1 MRAPKNKFS
10 SIETDRMN
18 PDRHKKTPSEDRVME
33 SGGGWEKGKKN
44 SEKESRN
51 AKLYIYIKN
60 LRVVQTPADTEYNF
74 KRKSKFVSKA
84 MLVQRKYHGMVVRG
98 GGRVKGERRVKN
110 YPPNQ
115 CSVRTQPLAS
125 VSLSSVVVEI
135 CHDGSGIIP
144 VRHSARSPP
153 SIFVEDREILSSTFA
168 GDRHVQR
175 LVAACE
181 QTDLLHLLPVCMN
194 WCRQHMHVRQN
205 ECKQINN

>member
-1 MRAPKNKFS
+1 MAADNEGSKKQIFLYRNWQDESWPPQED
-10 SIETDRMN
+10 SIWRHSNGERGRM
-18 PDRHKKTPSEDRVME
+18 
-33 SGGGWEKGKKN
+33 GKGKKN
-44 SEKESRN
+44 SEKKSLN
-51 AKLYIYIKN
+51 AKLYIYHIKI
-60 LRVVQTPADTEYNF
+60 LPVVRTPADTEYSF
-74 KRKSKFVSKA
+74 KWKSKFVSKA

-153 SIFVEDREILSSTFA
+153 SIFVEDREILSSTSA

-175 LVAACE
+175 LLAACE

-194 WCRQHMHVRQN
+194 CCRQHMHSIKWV
-205 ECKQINN
+205 